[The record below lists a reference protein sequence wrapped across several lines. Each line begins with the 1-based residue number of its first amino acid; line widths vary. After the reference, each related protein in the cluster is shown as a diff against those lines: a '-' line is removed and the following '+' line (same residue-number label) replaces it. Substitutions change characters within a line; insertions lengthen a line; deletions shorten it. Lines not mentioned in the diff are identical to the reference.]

1 MLVYCM
7 QLLFSAILDMS
18 ATHRLNKAGLSTEPF
33 GGLSIEPFGGLSI
46 EPFGTLYLAVRKGEQ
61 FDWICT
67 KCCLCFS

>member
-1 MLVYCM
+1 MLAYCM

-33 GGLSIEPFGGLSI
+33 GGLSIEPFG
-46 EPFGTLYLAVRKGEQ
+46 TLYLAVRKGEQ